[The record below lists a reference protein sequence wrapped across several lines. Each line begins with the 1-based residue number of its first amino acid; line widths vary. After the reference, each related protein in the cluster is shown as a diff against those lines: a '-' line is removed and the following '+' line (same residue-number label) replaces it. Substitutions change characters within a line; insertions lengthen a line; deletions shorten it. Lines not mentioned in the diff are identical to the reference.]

1 MTTSTGRVR
10 WCNTCEAVFAGK
22 AAGSCECGGDGSGG
36 HDGSGGGGISATAAY
51 TKVPPTV
58 AAAAARDLGRPL
70 VLGRGGAAAITLKN
84 RLALAPLSLYSS
96 DRDGSPSSGDAAF
109 WEARAGGGFGLIT
122 VASTFITE
130 EGRDTKLDRD
140 PRGRKE
146 SHALCLG
153 PYAQEGAR
161 GEGSGRGCGQ
171 IGLSGDHQLAG
182 FTRLAAAARRHG
194 VAVVV
199 ELSHSAECVGGVVE
213 AALSGGRREGG
224 GEGGGEGEDGGNKDE
239 GGEGK
244 EGADGADDADDAP
257 IHALV
262 AAFVGA
268 AKRAAA
274 AGLQGV
280 ELHCTHGD
288 ALCCLLNPALNR
300 RQDQWGGPGLRGR
313 ASTLMETVRAV
324 RAATPEGFL
333 VSVRLSPV
341 PYKRDPLGEA
351 DVLTVAGW
359 LAETG
364 DVDYIDLSLQSQTFK
379 NNVVARFANRLKG
392 TSTKLAVCGS
402 VTTAADAA
410 ALLALGA
417 DIVAVARVAI
427 GNPDW
432 ANRVLAATTVKP
444 GSAANAKSAVAGVAD
459 TYHPRPPPWTA
470 SMLRAASVPEP
481 FLAWLEGSR
490 QHSLLVGDRLA
501 RPVTPA
507 LNRTFASADGGR
519 YVLAFP
525 QSEHQ
530 VVGAGQ
536 SQHRRNVRRRRLLVV
551 SVVVAATLVAGHAWW
566 RGKM

>member
-1 MTTSTGRVR
+1 
-10 WCNTCEAVFAGK
+10 
-22 AAGSCECGGDGSGG
+22 
-36 HDGSGGGGISATAAY
+36 
-51 TKVPPTV
+51 
-58 AAAAARDLGRPL
+58 
-70 VLGRGGAAAITLKN
+70 
-84 RLALAPLSLYSS
+84 LAPLSLYSS
-96 DRDGSPSSGDAAF
+96 DRDGSPSTGDAAF

-146 SHALCLG
+146 SRALCLG

-171 IGLSGDHQLAG
+171 IGLSGDHQLVG

-224 GEGGGEGEDGGNKDE
+224 GEGGGEGGDE
-239 GGEGK
+239 GGDEGK
-244 EGADGADDADDAP
+244 EGADAADDAP

-313 ASTLMETVRAV
+313 ASTLVEAVRAV

-379 NNVVARFANRLKG
+379 SNVVARFANRLKG
-392 TSTKLAVCGS
+392 TPTKLAVCGS

-432 ANRVLAATTVKP
+432 ANRVLATTTVKP
-444 GSAANAKSAVAGVAD
+444 GSTANAKSAIAGVAD
-459 TYHPRPPPWTA
+459 TYRPRPPPWTA
-470 SMLRAASVPEP
+470 SMLREASVPEP
-481 FLAWLEGSR
+481 FLAWLGGSR

-507 LNRTFASADGGR
+507 LNRTFASGDGGR

-525 QSEHQ
+525 QSEH
-530 VVGAGQ
+530 VVGWAHDDGQ
-536 SQHRRNVRRRRLLVV
+536 SQQRRNVRRRRLLVV
-551 SVVVAATLVAGHAWW
+551 SVVVAATLVGGHAWW
-566 RGKM
+566 RGKR